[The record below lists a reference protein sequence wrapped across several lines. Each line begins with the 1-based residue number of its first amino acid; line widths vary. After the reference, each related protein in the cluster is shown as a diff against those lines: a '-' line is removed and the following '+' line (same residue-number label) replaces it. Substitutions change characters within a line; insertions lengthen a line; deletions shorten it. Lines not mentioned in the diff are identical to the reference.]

1 MWMPICVPPEGRSSE
16 MFSHPEYRRWLPAE
30 QIVWGADAGGY
41 MFDQR
46 LIGKVLQDLDQLPAL
61 PDREP
66 FSKALMHQMIRLE
79 GRKMSKHLGN
89 VVDPNEL
96 VATVGADT
104 VRLAVLHAASPG
116 RTFNWNDQP
125 VRYCQIFLKKLYG
138 YAEGRLREWSL
149 ASPSPAAEPGAT
161 SEAAT
166 ENGLSGFARI
176 DTSEKLRRRLANW
189 CRVACEKVTG
199 NFEGLEMQ
207 RAAHN
212 TMLLLTRIQDF
223 EQRALEQRGGELEQ
237 ADREA
242 IVAALLMLTQM
253 LAPLTPHI
261 AEELWSLAGNTTLV
275 SNAPWPKGT
284 TSAAPQEE
292 VPASAEEVPAPASRV
307 PASAAPEG
315 EALTAADKAIPAA
328 AGEAMRSGS

>member
-1 MWMPICVPPEGRSSE
+1 
-16 MFSHPEYRRWLPAE
+16 MFSHPEYARWLPAE

-116 RTFNWNDQP
+116 RIFNWNDQP

-138 YAEGRLREWSL
+138 YAEGRLREWS
-149 ASPSPAAEPGAT
+149 PRGE
-161 SEAAT
+161 
-166 ENGLSGFARI
+166 ARI
-176 DTSEKLRRRLANW
+176 DASEKLRRRLANW
-189 CRVACEKVTG
+189 CRVACEKVTE

-223 EQRALEQRGGELEQ
+223 EQRALEQRGGELEP

-275 SNAPWPKGT
+275 SNAPWP
-284 TSAAPQEE
+284 QR
-292 VPASAEEVPAPASRV
+292 ASGG
-307 PASAAPEG
+307 APEG
-315 EALTAADKAIPAA
+315 VVPAASDKEIPAV
-328 AGEAMRSGS
+328 AGEAMHSGS